1 MNWKKAVSVMLV
13 GIMALSMTACGDSGE
28 TSTDAASGGGST
40 AESTEGAGTSASGDD
55 KLVVWTLSN
64 DLIDFGERFE
74 EQTGVAVDTVVIEP
88 ANYPTKVQTALLGGE
103 SEPDIIVGEPKM
115 LEDFYDAGFF
125 EDLNHRTTHRT
136 MQIRSLIMYGKS
148 DRIPRAS
155 REPFPIRSP
164 RQVSITEEI
173 LPRKYS
179 ERMIRMRSANYL
191 RITRLFWIP
200 RRS

>member
-88 ANYPTKVQTALLGGE
+88 ANYPTKVQSAFGRRERTGYYRRRAE
-103 SEPDIIVGEPKM
+103 
-115 LEDFYDAGFF
+115 DAGGF
-125 EDLNHRTTHRT
+125 LRR
-136 MQIRSLIMYGKS
+136 
-148 DRIPRAS
+148 RI
-155 REPFPIRSP
+155 F
-164 RQVSITEEI
+164 
-173 LPRKYS
+173 
-179 ERMIRMRSANYL
+179 
-191 RITRLFWIP
+191 
-200 RRS
+200 

>member
-115 LEDFYDAGFF
+115 LEDFYDAGF
-125 EDLNHRTTHRT
+125 TTHRT

-164 RQVSITEEI
+164 RQVSIIEEI

>member
-74 EQTGVAVDTVVIEP
+74 EQTGVACKLSDQGADSAFGRRERTGYYRRRAE
-88 ANYPTKVQTALLGGE
+88 
-103 SEPDIIVGEPKM
+103 
-115 LEDFYDAGFF
+115 DAGGF
-125 EDLNHRTTHRT
+125 LRR
-136 MQIRSLIMYGKS
+136 
-148 DRIPRAS
+148 RI
-155 REPFPIRSP
+155 F
-164 RQVSITEEI
+164 
-173 LPRKYS
+173 
-179 ERMIRMRSANYL
+179 
-191 RITRLFWIP
+191 
-200 RRS
+200 

>member
-88 ANYPTKVQTALLGGE
+88 ANYPTKVQTALLGG
-103 SEPDIIVGEPKM
+103 V
-115 LEDFYDAGFF
+115 
-125 EDLNHRTTHRT
+125 TTFGGACNEQEVRGAFHCVRPVAH
-136 MQIRSLIMYGKS
+136 QSIRC
-148 DRIPRAS
+148 
-155 REPFPIRSP
+155 
-164 RQVSITEEI
+164 
-173 LPRKYS
+173 
-179 ERMIRMRSANYL
+179 
-191 RITRLFWIP
+191 
-200 RRS
+200 

>member
-28 TSTDAASGGGST
+28 TSTDAASSGGST

-103 SEPDIIVGEPKM
+103 S
-115 LEDFYDAGFF
+115 
-125 EDLNHRTTHRT
+125 N
-136 MQIRSLIMYGKS
+136 
-148 DRIPRAS
+148 RILS
-155 REPFPIRSP
+155 
-164 RQVSITEEI
+164 
-173 LPRKYS
+173 
-179 ERMIRMRSANYL
+179 
-191 RITRLFWIP
+191 
-200 RRS
+200 